1 MSILKDRLKETKYRE
16 EEIAEKVS
24 KSDAKPEGNEKEA
37 AEKIILKVSRYF
49 SEKMATEDISK
60 FQNEIVRYIE
70 NECRRLTEF
79 SFESQKRIEKS
90 IKMTVLGN
98 GPIEPLLKDPDV
110 TDIVIQRYDNIVVE
124 RKGKIEKVNITFNDE
139 KHLRTIIDRIVQ
151 STGRQ
156 INVSTPYVDSR
167 LRDGSRINATIPPIS
182 PMGATLTIRK
192 FNNAVLSGDDYLKF
206 GSLTPEM
213 LEFLQTAV
221 KARVSMIVSGGTGTG
236 KTTLLNMLSQSIPK
250 DELIITIE
258 DTLELKLQQPNV
270 RRMEVRLSNNESMA
284 NVDQELLVKNALRQ
298 RPDRIVLGETRD
310 GTIVDLISAMSTGH
324 EGSLTTIHANSPE
337 NMINV
342 RIPIL
347 YSMNA
352 KSNFSEKAIYMQ
364 VAEAL
369 HLIVQIRRFHTGER
383 KIVNITHVAG
393 INKETGLII
402 LKDIFY
408 YDTDEK
414 CFKATGYIPENII
427 QMIKASG
434 YDIDMKIFKKGVLK

>member
-1 MSILKDRLKETKYRE
+1 
-16 EEIAEKVS
+16 
-24 KSDAKPEGNEKEA
+24 
-37 AEKIILKVSRYF
+37 
-49 SEKMATEDISK
+49 
-60 FQNEIVRYIE
+60 
-70 NECRRLTEF
+70 
-79 SFESQKRIEKS
+79 
-90 IKMTVLGN
+90 
-98 GPIEPLLKDPDV
+98 
-110 TDIVIQRYDNIVVE
+110 
-124 RKGKIEKVNITFNDE
+124 
-139 KHLRTIIDRIVQ
+139 
-151 STGRQ
+151 
-156 INVSTPYVDSR
+156 
-167 LRDGSRINATIPPIS
+167 
-182 PMGATLTIRK
+182 
-192 FNNAVLSGDDYLKF
+192 
-206 GSLTPEM
+206 
-213 LEFLQTAV
+213 
-221 KARVSMIVSGGTGTG
+221 
-236 KTTLLNMLSQSIPK
+236 
-250 DELIITIE
+250 
-258 DTLELKLQQPNV
+258 
-270 RRMEVRLSNNESMA
+270 
-284 NVDQELLVKNALRQ
+284 
-298 RPDRIVLGETRD
+298 
-310 GTIVDLISAMSTGH
+310 MSTGH

-427 QMIKASG
+427 QMIKAAG